1 MLESEIGVMYDKVIT
16 EYGSQSKTIVN
27 PVRLVNLST
36 YDAVTRGMA
45 DNSIIV
51 QVVEEKARELVS
63 DGAEVIVVGCGLYAP
78 VCTLNGFVKLGGDV
92 NIVDPIAIS
101 FKMAETMVD
110 LKNSL
115 GLPVLSRAAMHPR
128 MPDKYVQRIG
138 KHVGLAE

>member
-1 MLESEIGVMYDKVIT
+1 MTLLPGAWLIIALLFRCRRRKLES
-16 EYGSQSKTIVN
+16 QF
-27 PVRLVNLST
+27 
-36 YDAVTRGMA
+36 
-45 DNSIIV
+45 
-51 QVVEEKARELVS
+51 S
-63 DGAEVIVVGCGLYAP
+63 DGAETIVVGCGLYAP

-92 NIVDPIAIS
+92 PRVDPIAIS

-138 KHVGLAE
+138 KHVGLAG

>member
-1 MLESEIGVMYDKVIT
+1 MTLL
-16 EYGSQSKTIVN
+16 
-27 PVRLVNLST
+27 PRAWL
-36 YDAVTRGMA
+36 
-45 DNSIIV
+45 SIIV

-92 NIVDPIAIS
+92 PIVDPIAIS